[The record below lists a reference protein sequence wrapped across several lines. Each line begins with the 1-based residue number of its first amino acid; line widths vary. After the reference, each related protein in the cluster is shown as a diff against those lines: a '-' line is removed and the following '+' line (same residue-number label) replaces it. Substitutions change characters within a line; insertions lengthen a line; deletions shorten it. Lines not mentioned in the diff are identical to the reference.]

1 MKKNKK
7 NDKVKKV
14 TKKSERSSANL
25 AGISIFIFL
34 LDKLS
39 DSIYNMFVNG
49 FFGRIFSSYSAELS
63 SYENG
68 QLLAYFKGTNKSC
81 NFFRKIRMF
90 LSCHFENSFILK
102 LLRKGVR
109 SLAFATLKSYGCFF
123 LAFGIYTMIVYLI
136 KKFIPVTGEANID
149 HMFIGIYICL
159 ISIPLYFSRKP
170 LAIAV
175 KNSRMLG
182 ALFVDAFGYREE
194 KFDDINLNTDSKTG
208 VAILLGLIAG
218 ILTFAI
224 TPLSIIIALLF
235 LVVITLVIISPEIG
249 VLICIFGL
257 PFCSFL
263 SNPTLIL
270 TSAVILTTFSY
281 VIKLIRGKRIFHLE
295 LLDVV
300 VLIFSIIIFFSGAIT
315 MGGKASYYAAI
326 VSCVLLFGY
335 FFVVNL
341 MRTDIWI
348 KRCILALVTS
358 GTIVAIIGVL
368 QYALG
373 AAVNDWLDLKYFS
386 DIYGRTTSLFENP
399 NYLAAYLALIFPFAI
414 YLTFASRTKK
424 ETLLCIL
431 CDLIIVLCTVFTWS
445 RGAWLA
451 MLICLVV
458 QCTIYSRKTLRLVWL
473 SIAAL
478 PILPFVLPNNLVARF
493 LSIGN
498 LSDSSIMY
506 RMYTWR
512 GSMNMIK
519 DYFWGGIGYG
529 AESFSEIYP
538 QYAYAGMESAAHSH
552 SLFLQILLGVGIG
565 GLVCFILILVFYTQK
580 SFEYLRAPSDR
591 LSFMRTVSAMTA
603 VVALTIMG
611 IFDYVWYNN
620 RIFFLFWVVM
630 AIGVACIK
638 NGNIRKS
645 KAQNLSIYGEYSAS
659 VDIDK

>member
-1 MKKNKK
+1 MGNNKQDKGEKNTDK
-7 NDKVKKV
+7 N
-14 TKKSERSSANL
+14 ERSYTNL
-25 AGISIFIFL
+25 AGVSIFIFL

-39 DSIYNMFVNG
+39 NGIYNMLVNG

-68 QLLAYFKGTNKSC
+68 QFVAYFKGTNKSC

-109 SLAFATLKSYGCFF
+109 SLAFASLKSYGSFF
-123 LAFGIYTMIVYLI
+123 LAFGIYTMIVYVI
-136 KKFIPVTGEANID
+136 KKFIPSTGEANID
-149 HMFIGIYICL
+149 YVLMGIYICV

-175 KNSRMLG
+175 KDSRMLG
-182 ALFVDAFGYREE
+182 TLFVDAFGYREE
-194 KFDDINLNTDSKTG
+194 KFDDINLNADSKTG

-218 ILTFAI
+218 ILTFVI
-224 TPLSIIIALLF
+224 NPSSILIALLF
-235 LVVITLVIISPEIG
+235 FVVITLIVVSPEIG

-257 PFCSFL
+257 PFCSFF

-270 TSAVILTTFSY
+270 TVAVVLTAFSY
-281 VIKLIRGKRIFHLE
+281 IIKLIRGKRIFHLD
-295 LLDVV
+295 LLDVT
-300 VLIFSIIIFFSGAIT
+300 VLIFSIILFFSGAIT
-315 MGGKASYYAAI
+315 IGGKASYYAMI
-326 VSCVLLFGY
+326 VSCILLFGY
-335 FFVVNL
+335 FLVINL
-341 MRTDIWI
+341 MRTDVWI
-348 KRCILALVTS
+348 KRCTLALVTS

-373 AAVNDWLDLKYFS
+373 AAINDWLDLKYFS

-458 QCTIYSRKTLRLVWL
+458 QCMIYSRKTLRFVWL
-473 SIAAL
+473 FVASL
-478 PILPFVLPNNLVARF
+478 PILPFILPNNLIARF

-498 LSDSSIMY
+498 FSDSSIMY
-506 RMYTWR
+506 RIYTWR

-519 DYFWGGIGYG
+519 DYFWGGIGFG
-529 AESFSEIYP
+529 TETFSEVYP
-538 QYAYAGMESAAHSH
+538 LYAYAGMESAVHSH
-552 SLFLQILLGVGIG
+552 SLFLQILLGMGIG
-565 GLVCFILILVFYTQK
+565 GLVCFILILVFYSQK
-580 SFEYLRAPSDR
+580 SFEYLRAPSDK

-603 VVALTIMG
+603 VFALTIMG
-611 IFDYVWYNN
+611 IFDYVWYNS

-638 NGNIRKS
+638 NGNIRKL
-645 KAQNLSIYGEYSAS
+645 KAQNLNIYGEYSAS